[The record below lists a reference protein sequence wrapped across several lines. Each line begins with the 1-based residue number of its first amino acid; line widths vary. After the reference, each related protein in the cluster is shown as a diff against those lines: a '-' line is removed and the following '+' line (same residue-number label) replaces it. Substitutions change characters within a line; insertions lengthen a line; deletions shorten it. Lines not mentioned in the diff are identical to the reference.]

1 MKFEFRVEIF
11 RPPSELKSPQ
21 GGRDWPPPFYCLAGT
36 EARPFRDLD
45 LIFKGQVEKSD
56 ISEISETSDTVFCP
70 KCPIFRICRCRNSKN
85 RTPRKSRKRRTC
97 NFRDFRGVRSVRF
110 FAWQK
115 KSFKNR
121 TIRTHRTPRTTN
133 FRDFRGVR
141 RVRIFVYR
149 HLQFRKIGR
158 LGKKFN
164 LLKPM
169 LLKEKLGH
177 HHENYGFLRKKQNT
191 FQQTP
196 FTDA

>member
-1 MKFEFRVEIF
+1 MEI
-11 RPPSELKSPQ
+11 RTIP
-21 GGRDWPPPFYCLAGT
+21 T
-36 EARPFRDLD
+36 HTAR
-45 LIFKGQVEKSD
+45 
-56 ISEISETSDTVFCP
+56 
-70 KCPIFRICRCRNSKN
+70 SKN
-85 RTPRKSRKRRTC
+85 RTSRKSRKRRTQ
-97 NFRDFRGVRSVRF
+97 FFVRSVRF
-110 FAWQK
+110 FESAGVGIRKIGHLGNLGNVGHAISEISEASEVSDFSHDK
-115 KSFKNR
+115 KIHSKNR